1 MKRQEM
7 LLAARDNA
15 EIARDTRWML
25 PSLNRL
31 GYNEMTLL
39 VEQIG
44 EELDNIH
51 YFVENGDET
60 FTNAMDSADSDGE
73 DYVPRTGIGIG
84 GHSRNVPRVRRL
96 EQRRKRVR

>member
-1 MKRQEM
+1 MTRKEM

-15 EIARDTRWML
+15 EIARDTRRML

-51 YFVENGDET
+51 YFVD
-60 FTNAMDSADSDGE
+60 
-73 DYVPRTGIGIG
+73 VPR
-84 GHSRNVPRVRRL
+84 L
-96 EQRRKRVR
+96 